1 MTHEVCIT
9 QYVFG
14 SYTRYIPAYIYSIL
28 TAYPDYFVKI
38 FVAGK
43 LSQDEA
49 AALSLMPNGNFAI
62 VEGYQ
67 ADKVRKGVLPKY
79 VRRLIPQEEFA
90 DFKYVYNGDVDF
102 IIIPETPSL
111 KDWHVDHCAKLGL
124 PFSNAIRPGTQRIS
138 GLHFIEVAPYYEAI
152 GERLAYYRDH
162 YKEVEAQ
169 LVRSSDEWFSYTL
182 LDEVFGLAA
191 LRAEGFNRPEHGV
204 HLALWRKSVLV
215 KKTMHHRID
224 YFLENVEPIR
234 AALCDGGLWD
244 VLWKTNN
251 GPLLQEMARCREFFL
266 QLTPDMKEAFSV

>member
-43 LSQDEA
+43 LSRDETV
-49 AALSLMPNGNFAI
+49 ALSLMPNGNFTI

-67 ADKVRKGVLPKY
+67 ADKVRKGLLPKY

-102 IIIPETPSL
+102 IIMPEIPTL
-111 KDWHVDHCAKLGL
+111 KDWHVAHCAKLGL
-124 PFSNAIRPGTQRIS
+124 PFSNAIRPGTKRVS
-138 GLHFIEVAPYYEAI
+138 GLHFIEVEPYYKAI
-152 GERLAYYRDH
+152 GKRLLYYRTH

-169 LVRSSDEWFSYTL
+169 LVRTSDEWFTYTL
-182 LDEVFGLAA
+182 LDEVFGLDS

-215 KKTMHHRID
+215 KKTLLHRID
-224 YFLENVEPIR
+224 YFIANKDRIKN
-234 AALCDGGLWD
+234 AICDDGLWD
-244 VLWKTNN
+244 VLYRTNN
-251 GPLLQEMARCREFFL
+251 RTLIREMLRCREFFVN
-266 QLTPDMKEAFSV
+266 LTPKTKEMFNG